1 MSLMPYRTAYEWNPA
16 AYVVEF
22 ETEFGP
28 NGYLSNSLSPI
39 LIDDVWYKNAA
50 EATLNS
56 GYPLA
61 DVAAFKFDQNRD
73 LQVKLFT
80 TAGLTIKDRCD
91 AENVL
96 GKVLM
101 EYRDARA
108 EAYKE
113 TRGQRTTKNTLKKWS

>member
-22 ETEFGP
+22 ENEFGP
-28 NGYLSNSLSPI
+28 NGYLSNSFPSPM
-39 LIDDVWYKNAA
+39 LLDDVWYKNAD
-50 EATLNS
+50 EATLTS
-56 GYPLA
+56 GYSLS
-61 DVAAFKFDQNRD
+61 DIVAFKFDQNKD

-108 EAYKE
+108 EAYRE
-113 TRGQRTTKNTLKKWS
+113 TREPRL